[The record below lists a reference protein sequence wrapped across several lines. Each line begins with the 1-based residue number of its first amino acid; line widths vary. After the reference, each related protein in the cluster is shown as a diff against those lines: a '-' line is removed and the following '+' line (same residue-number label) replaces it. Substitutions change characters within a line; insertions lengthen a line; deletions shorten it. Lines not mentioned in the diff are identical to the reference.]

1 MALVTTKDMFEKALK
16 NDYAIGAF
24 NVNNMEIQMDNVSK
38 KIETLSKN
46 KKEMKETKN
55 AFDAFIS
62 RLDMQE
68 QRISKPE
75 ENRSIETSQTEMQRE
90 NRKE

>member
-1 MALVTTKDMFEKALK
+1 
-16 NDYAIGAF
+16 
-24 NVNNMEIQMDNVSK
+24 MEIQMDNVSK

-62 RLDMQE
+62 RLDMHE

-75 ENRSIETSQTEMQRE
+75 ENRSIETSQIEMQRE

>member
-1 MALVTTKDMFEKALK
+1 
-16 NDYAIGAF
+16 
-24 NVNNMEIQMDNVSK
+24 MEIQMDNVSK

>member
-1 MALVTTKDMFEKALK
+1 
-16 NDYAIGAF
+16 
-24 NVNNMEIQMDNVSK
+24 MEIQMDNVSK

-55 AFDAFIS
+55 AFDTFIS
-62 RLDMQE
+62 RLDMHE

>member
-1 MALVTTKDMFEKALK
+1 
-16 NDYAIGAF
+16 
-24 NVNNMEIQMDNVSK
+24 MEIQMDNVSK

-46 KKEMKETKN
+46 KNEMKETKN